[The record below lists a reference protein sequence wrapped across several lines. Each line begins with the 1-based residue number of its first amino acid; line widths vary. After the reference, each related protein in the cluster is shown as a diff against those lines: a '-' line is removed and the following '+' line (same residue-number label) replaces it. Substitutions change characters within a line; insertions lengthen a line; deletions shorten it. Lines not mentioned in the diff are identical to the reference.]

1 MFHLADWLNVLPLCY
16 LMLNQLVDWVLKEVL
31 YGPHLPIETSKMN
44 KLYSFERYELHVE
57 LERYQDYMY
66 PFM

>member
-1 MFHLADWLNVLPLCY
+1 
-16 LMLNQLVDWVLKEVL
+16 MLNQLVDWVLKEVL